1 MECSSFPVGS
11 GNSGSMS
18 KGKPNQAKSTG
29 TLKTG
34 ARGSAMTKAPRP
46 FKGQ

>member
-1 MECSSFPVGS
+1 MKCCSFPVGS

-18 KGKPNQAKSTG
+18 KSKPSQAKSTG

-34 ARGSAMTKAPRP
+34 TRGSAATKAPRP